1 MKFAPL
7 GVLASALLLSACGSD
22 SDSDAEQ
29 VTRAQVETHFANM
42 AHAMVQDS
50 LTASTNLKAA
60 VTTLV
65 ATPSDENLIAAKAAY
80 KSLRLPY
87 QQFEITRFD
96 VANNHVTVGDNGPAS
111 DGGLANVDDWEGQVN
126 AWPLDEA
133 LIDYVDGS
141 YTGEIPV
148 AGTSINIIN
157 ATQGALSGTID
168 ADFLI
173 GLNEFADNGA
183 NVATGIH
190 AIEFLLWGQDQST
203 GEGNLGTGER
213 PASDYA
219 AGATCTSGATVNGSA
234 VVCTRRGQYLT
245 AVTDLLVV
253 DLTAMEAEWNVDTAG
268 LTLRSDFIQRD
279 DGLERVLDSMGD
291 MAIGELAS
299 ERMGVAILLNST
311 EDEHDCFSDLTHV
324 AIYGNA
330 LGVINAYRGTYTRLD
345 GSQMTGA
352 SISDLVKQNDAAAD
366 TNIISLLDTVD
377 AKFQDILT
385 AADGGKTF
393 DMLVGSD
400 DDSIVKE
407 AITALDALNVPFS
420 SDVANALNVSLQ
432 GIDEGTC
439 AIGSAAAGECIGY
452 VEE

>member
-1 MKFAPL
+1 MKFAPI

-22 SDSDAEQ
+22 SDNDTAQ

-50 LTASTNLKAA
+50 LTASTNLKTA

-65 ATPSDENLIAAKAAY
+65 ATPSDENLTAAKAAY

-96 VANNHVTVGDNGPAS
+96 VANNHVTTGDTGPAS

-133 LIDYVDGS
+133 LIDYVDVNYG
-141 YTGEIPV
+141 GEFPV
-148 AGTSINIIN
+148 EANTSINIIN
-157 ATQGALSGTID
+157 ATEGDLAGTID
-168 ADFLI
+168 AEFLI

-190 AIEFLLWGQDQST
+190 AIEFLLWGQDQHT

-219 AGATCTSGATVNGSA
+219 ADATCTSGATVNGSA
-234 VVCTRRGQYLT
+234 TICTRRGEYLT
-245 AVTDLLVV
+245 AVTDLLVA
-253 DLTAMEAEWNVDTAG
+253 DLTAMEVEWNVDTAG
-268 LTLRSDFIQRD
+268 LTLRSDFIQRG

-330 LGVINAYRGTYTRLD
+330 LGVIDAYLGTYTRLD

-352 SISDLVKQNDAAAD
+352 SISDLVKQNDTAAD
-366 TNIISLLDTVD
+366 TNIRSLLDTVD
-377 AKFQDILT
+377 AEFQDILT

-400 DDSIVKE
+400 DDTIVKE
-407 AITALDALNVPFS
+407 AIIALDALNVPFS

-439 AIGSAAAGECIGY
+439 AVGSAEAGNCIAT
-452 VEE
+452 E

>member
-1 MKFAPL
+1 MKFAPI

-22 SDSDAEQ
+22 SDNDTAQ

-50 LTASTNLKAA
+50 LTASTNLKTA

-65 ATPSDENLIAAKAAY
+65 ATPSDENLTAAKAAY

-96 VANNHVTVGDNGPAS
+96 VANNHVTTGDTGPAS

-133 LIDYVDGS
+133 LIDYVDVNYG
-141 YTGEIPV
+141 GEFPV
-148 AGTSINIIN
+148 EANTSINIIN
-157 ATQGALSGTID
+157 ATEGDLSGTIN

-190 AIEFLLWGQDQST
+190 AIEFLLWGQDQHT

-219 AGATCTSGATVNGSA
+219 ADATCTSGATVNGSA
-234 VVCTRRGQYLT
+234 TICTRRGEYLT
-245 AVTDLLVV
+245 AVTDLLVA
-253 DLTAMEAEWNVDTAG
+253 DLTAMEVEWDVDTAG
-268 LTLRSDFIQRD
+268 LTLRSDFIQRG

-330 LGVINAYRGTYTRLD
+330 LGVIDAYLGTYTRLD

-352 SISDLVKQNDAAAD
+352 SISDLVKQNDTAAD
-366 TNIISLLDTVD
+366 TNIRALLDTVD
-377 AKFQDILT
+377 AQFQDILT

-400 DDSIVKE
+400 DDTIVKE
-407 AITALDALNVPFS
+407 AIIALDALNVPFS

-439 AIGSAAAGECIGY
+439 AVGSAEAGNCIAT
-452 VEE
+452 E

>member
-1 MKFAPL
+1 MKFAPI

-22 SDSDAEQ
+22 SDNDTAQ

-50 LTASTNLKAA
+50 LTASTNLKTA

-65 ATPSDENLIAAKAAY
+65 ATPSDENLTAAKAAY

-96 VANNHVTVGDNGPAS
+96 VANNHVTTGDTGPAS

-133 LIDYVDGS
+133 LIDYVDVNYG
-141 YTGEIPV
+141 GEFPV
-148 AGTSINIIN
+148 EANTSINIIN
-157 ATQGALSGTID
+157 ATEGDLSGTINS
-168 ADFLI
+168 DFLI

-190 AIEFLLWGQDQST
+190 AIEFLLWGQDQHT

-219 AGATCTSGATVNGSA
+219 ADATCTSGATVNGSA
-234 VVCTRRGQYLT
+234 TICTRRGEYLT
-245 AVTDLLVV
+245 AVTDLLVA
-253 DLTAMEAEWNVDTAG
+253 DLTAMEVEWDVDTAG
-268 LTLRSDFIQRD
+268 LTLRSDFIQRG

-330 LGVINAYRGTYTRLD
+330 LGVIDAYLGTYTRLD

-352 SISDLVKQNDAAAD
+352 SISDLVKQNDTAAD
-366 TNIISLLDTVD
+366 TNIRSLLDTVD
-377 AKFQDILT
+377 AQFQDILT

-400 DDSIVKE
+400 DDTIVKE
-407 AITALDALNVPFS
+407 AIIALDALNIPFS
-420 SDVANALNVSLQ
+420 SDVADALNVSLQ

-439 AIGSAAAGECIGY
+439 AVGSAEAGNCIAT
-452 VEE
+452 E

>member
-1 MKFAPL
+1 MKFAPI

-22 SDSDAEQ
+22 SDNDTAQ

-50 LTASTNLKAA
+50 LTASTNLKTA

-65 ATPSDENLIAAKAAY
+65 ATPSDENLTAAKAAY

-96 VANNHVTVGDNGPAS
+96 VANNHVTTGDTGPAS

-133 LIDYVDGS
+133 LIDYVDVNYG
-141 YTGEIPV
+141 GEFPV
-148 AGTSINIIN
+148 EANTSINIIN
-157 ATQGALSGTID
+157 ATEGDLSGTIN

-190 AIEFLLWGQDQST
+190 AIEFLLWGQDQHT

-219 AGATCTSGATVNGSA
+219 ADATCTSGATVNGSA
-234 VVCTRRGQYLT
+234 TICTRRGEYLT
-245 AVTDLLVV
+245 AVTDLLVA
-253 DLTAMEAEWNVDTAG
+253 DLTAMEVEWDVDTAG
-268 LTLRSDFIQRD
+268 LTLRSDFIQRG

-330 LGVINAYRGTYTRLD
+330 LGVIDAYLGTYTRLD

-352 SISDLVKQNDAAAD
+352 SISDLVKQNDTAAD
-366 TNIISLLDTVD
+366 TNIRALLDTVD
-377 AKFQDILT
+377 AQFQDILA

-400 DDSIVKE
+400 DDTIVKE
-407 AITALDALNVPFS
+407 AIIALDALNVPFS

-439 AIGSAAAGECIGY
+439 AVGSAEAGNCIAT
-452 VEE
+452 E

>member
-1 MKFAPL
+1 MKFTPI

-22 SDSDAEQ
+22 SDNDSEQ
-29 VTRAQVETHFANM
+29 VTRAQVESHFANM
-42 AHAMVQDS
+42 AHAMVEDS
-50 LTASTNLKAA
+50 LTAASNLKTA
-60 VTTLV
+60 VNTLL
-65 ATPSDENLIAAKAAY
+65 ATPSDDNLTAAKAAY

-96 VANNHVTVGDNGPAS
+96 VANNHVTTGDNGPGS

-133 LIDYVDGS
+133 LIDYVDGN
-141 YTGEIPV
+141 YRGEVPV

-157 ATQGALSGTID
+157 ATSGDLSGAID
-168 ADFLI
+168 ANFLM

-203 GEGNLGTGER
+203 GAGNLGTGER
-213 PASDYA
+213 PVSDYA
-219 AGATCTSGATVNGSA
+219 ADASCTSGATINASA
-234 VVCTRRGQYLT
+234 DICIRRGQYLT
-245 AVTDLLVV
+245 AVTELLVS
-253 DLTAMEAEWNVDTAG
+253 DLSDMEVEWNVDSTG
-268 LTLRSDFIQRD
+268 LTLRSDFIQRG

-299 ERMGVAILLNST
+299 ERMSVAILLNST

-330 LGVINAYRGTYTRLD
+330 LGVIDAYLGSYTRLD
-345 GSQMTGA
+345 GSQLTGA
-352 SISDLVKQNDAAAD
+352 SISDLVKQNDASAD
-366 TNIISLLDTVD
+366 THIRGLLATVD
-377 AKFQDILT
+377 AEFQDIQAA
-385 AADGGKTF
+385 AADGKTF
-393 DMLVGSD
+393 DMLVGSA

-407 AITALDALNVPFS
+407 AIVALDALNVPFS
-420 SDVANALNVSLQ
+420 SDVASALNVSLQ

-439 AIGSAAAGECIGY
+439 PVGSAAAGECIDY
-452 VEE
+452 VAE

>member
-1 MKFAPL
+1 MKFAPI

-22 SDSDAEQ
+22 SDNDTAQ

-50 LTASTNLKAA
+50 LTASTNLKTA

-65 ATPSDENLIAAKAAY
+65 ATPSDENLTAAKAAY

-96 VANNHVTVGDNGPAS
+96 VANNHVTTGDTGPAS

-133 LIDYVDGS
+133 LIDYVDVNYG
-141 YTGEIPV
+141 GEFPV
-148 AGTSINIIN
+148 EANTSINIIN
-157 ATQGALSGTID
+157 ATEGDLSGTIN

-190 AIEFLLWGQDQST
+190 AIEFLLWGQDQHT

-219 AGATCTSGATVNGSA
+219 ADATCTSGATVNGSA
-234 VVCTRRGQYLT
+234 TICTRRGEYLT
-245 AVTDLLVV
+245 AVTDLLVA
-253 DLTAMEAEWNVDTAG
+253 DLTAMEVEWDVDTAG
-268 LTLRSDFIQRD
+268 LTLRSDFIQRG

-330 LGVINAYRGTYTRLD
+330 LGVIDAYLGTYTRLD

-352 SISDLVKQNDAAAD
+352 SISDLVKQNDTAAD
-366 TNIISLLDTVD
+366 TNIRSLLDTVD
-377 AKFQDILT
+377 AQFQDILT

-400 DDSIVKE
+400 DDTIVKE
-407 AITALDALNVPFS
+407 AIIALDALNVPFS

-439 AIGSAAAGECIGY
+439 AVGSAEAGNCIAT
-452 VEE
+452 E

>member
-1 MKFAPL
+1 MKFAPI

-22 SDSDAEQ
+22 SDNDTAQ

-50 LTASTNLKAA
+50 LTASTNLKTA

-65 ATPSDENLIAAKAAY
+65 ATPSDENLTAAKAAY

-96 VANNHVTVGDNGPAS
+96 VANNHVTTGDTGPAS

-133 LIDYVDGS
+133 LIDYVDVNYG
-141 YTGEIPV
+141 GEFPV
-148 AGTSINIIN
+148 EANTSINIIN
-157 ATQGALSGTID
+157 ATEGDLSGTIN

-190 AIEFLLWGQDQST
+190 AIEFLLWGQDQHT

-219 AGATCTSGATVNGSA
+219 ADATCTSGATVNGSA
-234 VVCTRRGQYLT
+234 TICTRRGEYLT
-245 AVTDLLVV
+245 AVTDLLVA
-253 DLTAMEAEWNVDTAG
+253 DLTAMEVEWDVDTAG
-268 LTLRSDFIQRD
+268 LTLRSDFIQRG

-330 LGVINAYRGTYTRLD
+330 LGVIDAYLGTYTRLD

-352 SISDLVKQNDAAAD
+352 SISDLVKQNDTAAD
-366 TNIISLLDTVD
+366 TNIRALLDNVD
-377 AKFQDILT
+377 AEFQDILA
-385 AADGGKTF
+385 AADGGNTF
-393 DMLVGSD
+393 DMLVGSTD
-400 DDSIVKE
+400 DIIVKR
-407 AITALDALNVPFS
+407 AIIALDALNIPFS
-420 SDVANALNVSLQ
+420 SDVADALNVSLQ

-439 AIGSAAAGECIGY
+439 AVGSAEAGNCIAT
-452 VEE
+452 E

>member
-1 MKFAPL
+1 MKFSPI

-22 SDSDAEQ
+22 SDNDTEQ

-42 AHAMVQDS
+42 ARAMVQDS
-50 LTASTNLKAA
+50 LTAGTNLKTA

-65 ATPSDENLIAAKAAY
+65 AIPSDENLTAAKVAY

-133 LIDYVDGS
+133 LIDYVDVNYG
-141 YTGEIPV
+141 GEFPV
-148 AGTSINIIN
+148 EANTSINIIN
-157 ATQGALSGTID
+157 ATEGDLAGTID

-190 AIEFLLWGQDQST
+190 AIEFLLWGQDQHT

-219 AGATCTSGATVNGSA
+219 ADATCTSGATVHGSA
-234 VVCTRRGQYLT
+234 TICTRRGEYLT
-245 AVTDLLVV
+245 AVTDLLVA
-253 DLTAMEAEWNVDTAG
+253 DLTAMEVEWNVDTAG
-268 LTLRSDFIQRD
+268 LTLRSDFIQRG

-330 LGVINAYRGTYTRLD
+330 LGVIDAYLGTYTRLD

-352 SISDLVKQNDAAAD
+352 SISDLVKQNDTAAD
-366 TNIISLLDTVD
+366 TNIRSLLDTVD
-377 AKFQDILT
+377 AEFQDILT

-400 DDSIVKE
+400 DDTIVKE
-407 AITALDALNVPFS
+407 AIIALDALNVPFS

-439 AIGSAAAGECIGY
+439 AVGSAEVGNCIAT
-452 VEE
+452 E

>member
-1 MKFAPL
+1 MKFAPI

-22 SDSDAEQ
+22 SDNDTAQ

-50 LTASTNLKAA
+50 LTASTNLKIA

-65 ATPSDENLIAAKAAY
+65 ATPSDENLTAAKAAY

-96 VANNHVTVGDNGPAS
+96 VANNHVTTGDNGPAS

-133 LIDYVDGS
+133 LIDYVDVNYG
-141 YTGEIPV
+141 GEFPV
-148 AGTSINIIN
+148 EANTSINIIN
-157 ATQGALSGTID
+157 ATEGDLSGTIN

-190 AIEFLLWGQDQST
+190 AIEFLLWGQDQHT

-219 AGATCTSGATVNGSA
+219 ADATCTSGATVNGSA
-234 VVCTRRGQYLT
+234 TICTRRGEYLT
-245 AVTDLLVV
+245 AVTDLLVA
-253 DLTAMEAEWNVDTAG
+253 DLTAMEVEWDVDTAG
-268 LTLRSDFIQRD
+268 LTLRSDFIQRG

-330 LGVINAYRGTYTRLD
+330 LGVIDAYLGTYTRLD

-352 SISDLVKQNDAAAD
+352 SISDLVKQNDTAAD
-366 TNIISLLDTVD
+366 TNIRALLDNVD
-377 AKFQDILT
+377 AEFQDILA
-385 AADGGKTF
+385 AADGGNTF
-393 DMLVGSD
+393 DMLVGSTD
-400 DDSIVKE
+400 DIIVKR
-407 AITALDALNVPFS
+407 AIIALDALNIPFS
-420 SDVANALNVSLQ
+420 SDVADALNVSLQ

-439 AIGSAAAGECIGY
+439 AVGSAEAGNCIAT
-452 VEE
+452 E